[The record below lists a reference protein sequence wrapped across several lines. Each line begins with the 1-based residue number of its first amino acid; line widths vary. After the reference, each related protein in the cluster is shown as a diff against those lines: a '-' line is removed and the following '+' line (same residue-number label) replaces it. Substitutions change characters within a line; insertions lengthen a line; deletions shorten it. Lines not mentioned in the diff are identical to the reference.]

1 MATYWNVLSSF
12 RSPVENF
19 VTKDVDDIDDSHH
32 GTSIMV
38 VGVTAMVVDGVVV
51 VRVMVVVPSCAKKE
65 HCDIRL

>member
-1 MATYWNVLSSF
+1 MATYWNVLSTF
-12 RSPVENF
+12 RSTV

-51 VRVMVVVPSCAKKE
+51 VHVMVVVPSCAKKE

>member
-1 MATYWNVLSSF
+1 MATYWTVASSF

-19 VTKDVDDIDDSHH
+19 VTKDVDDINDSHH
-32 GTSIMV
+32 SIMV
-38 VGVTAMVVDGVVV
+38 LGVTAMVVDGVVV